1 MATLSKM
8 SRANNMQLFH
18 MLPKNGLYYEFWYDD
33 DANTHTVRRILPAII
48 STKIMIQLH
57 KKYNNPTKGNFDHA
71 ITALFDSASAT
82 ITKLAN
88 GGKNPSYEFNFWST
102 PKAGTIFENVSDRST
117 YRFAIKMLEARKR
130 WIERQPIVE
139 QPNNNVAK
147 YECKAAKAI
156 DRFNSAVDVA
166 AVASAGVTGL
176 MNGVFDEAVDF
187 TMDSCMI
194 GQFNQFS
201 DTEEEEEDDD
211 DVSDDEGA
219 LQPRGAKRGTT
230 DGDIEAPA
238 AKRVK
243 LHGDADFEPAL
254 VSGTA
259 KLALGGDAHGTGDFG
274 PFLAQLAKEDEAQLD
289 EEDMMEMD
297 GY

>member
-1 MATLSKM
+1 M
-8 SRANNMQLFH
+8 
-18 MLPKNGLYYEFWYDD
+18 
-33 DANTHTVRRILPAII
+33 

-57 KKYNNPTKGNFDHA
+57 KKYNNPTKSDLDHA
-71 ITALFDSASAT
+71 ITALFDSASVT

-88 GGKNPSYEFNFWST
+88 GGKNASYEFNFWST
-102 PKAGTIFENVSDRST
+102 PKVGTIFENVSDKTT

-130 WIERQPIVE
+130 WIERQSITE
-139 QPNNNVAK
+139 QPNNGAAK

-187 TMDSCMI
+187 TIDSCMI

-211 DVSDDEGA
+211 DDDDVSDDDGA

-230 DGDIEAPA
+230 DGDTEAPA

-259 KLALGGDAHGTGDFG
+259 KLALGGGVPGTGDFG

-289 EEDMMEMD
+289 EEDTMEMD

>member
-1 MATLSKM
+1 M
-8 SRANNMQLFH
+8 
-18 MLPKNGLYYEFWYDD
+18 
-33 DANTHTVRRILPAII
+33 
-48 STKIMIQLH
+48 STKIMIQFH
-57 KKYNNPTKGNFDHA
+57 KKYNNATKSDFDHA
-71 ITALFDSASAT
+71 ITALFNSASA
-82 ITKLAN
+82 IVTKLAN
-88 GGKNPSYEFNFWST
+88 GGKNPSYEFNFWRT
-102 PKAGTIFENVSDRST
+102 PKVGTIFENVSDKTT

-130 WIERQPIVE
+130 WIERQTVVE
-139 QPNNNVAK
+139 QPDNGAAK

-176 MNGVFDEAVDF
+176 MNGVFSEAVDF

-201 DTEEEEEDDD
+201 DTEEEEEDL
-211 DVSDDEGA
+211 SDDEGPTQR
-219 LQPRGAKRGTT
+219 LGAKRGTT

-259 KLALGGDAHGTGDFG
+259 KLALGGGAPGTGDFG
-274 PFLAQLAKEDEAQLD
+274 PFLAQLAKEDEAHLD
-289 EEDMMEMD
+289 EEDTMEMD

>member
-18 MLPKNGLYYEFWYDD
+18 MLPKNGLYYEFWDEENEED
-33 DANTHTVRRILPAII
+33 SNRTLRRILPAIM

-57 KKYNNPTKGNFDHA
+57 KKYNNPTKSNLDHA

-102 PKAGTIFENVSDRST
+102 PKVGAIFENVSDRTT

-130 WIERQPIVE
+130 WVERQPIVE
-139 QPNNNVAK
+139 QPNNGAAK

-176 MNGVFDEAVDF
+176 MNGVFAEAVDF

-194 GQFNQFS
+194 GKFNQFS
-201 DTEEEEEDDD
+201 D
-211 DVSDDEGA
+211 
-219 LQPRGAKRGTT
+219 RGG
-230 DGDIEAPA
+230 G
-238 AKRVK
+238 
-243 LHGDADFEPAL
+243 EP
-254 VSGTA
+254 
-259 KLALGGDAHGTGDFG
+259 
-274 PFLAQLAKEDEAQLD
+274 Q
-289 EEDMMEMD
+289 
-297 GY
+297 